1 LFCDS
6 GPGATNTL
14 TGVADAMMDSTPIV
28 VIAGQVGVGALGTDA
43 FQEVDLVGV
52 AQPITKWAYQIR
64 RPEDVAWA
72 VSRAFY
78 IARSGRPGP
87 VVLDFPKNA
96 QNHTCEWDPI
106 KVENVRSYNP
116 YPKIDS
122 CAIEEA
128 AKLINGAKKPFA
140 LVGQGSEMAS
150 DTAGKLDV
158 IRDAFKRSEE
168 HYNKTFDY
176 LIDLDATAPLRSVE
190 DIIDSFKQFKEN
202 NNDNLITAMPSRR
215 SPYFN
220 LVEQDENGKVY
231 LSKKLD
237 NKIIRRQDA
246 PKSYDMNASIY
257 IWKRDIILNE
267 NSIFL
272 EKTGL

>member
-1 LFCDS
+1 MSNILCTICARGGSKGVKNKNIKELNGKPLIAYTIEQAKDSNLFEHIVISTDS
-6 GPGATNTL
+6 DDIANIAKIYGA
-14 TGVADAMMDSTPIV
+14 
-28 VIAGQVGVGALGTDA
+28 
-43 FQEVDLVGV
+43 EVFF
-52 AQPITKWAYQIR
+52 K
-64 RPEDVAWA
+64 
-72 VSRAFY
+72 
-78 IARSGRPGP
+78 RS
-87 VVLDFPKNA
+87 
-96 QNHTCEWDPI
+96 
-106 KVENVRSYNP
+106 
-116 YPKIDS
+116 
-122 CAIEEA
+122 
-128 AKLINGAKKPFA
+128 
-140 LVGQGSEMAS
+140 SEMAT

-168 HYNKTFDY
+168 YYNRTFDY

-190 DIIDSFKQFKEN
+190 DIIDSFNQFKEN
-202 NNDNLITAMPSRR
+202 SNDNLITAMPSRR

-272 EKTGL
+272 EKTGLYVMPEERSIDIDTEFDFKFVDFLMKENKNAKR

>member
-1 LFCDS
+1 MSNVLCTICARGGSKGVKNKNIKELHGKPLIAYTIEQAKASRLFEHIVISTDS
-6 GPGATNTL
+6 DDIANVAKQYGA
-14 TGVADAMMDSTPIV
+14 
-28 VIAGQVGVGALGTDA
+28 
-43 FQEVDLVGV
+43 EVFF
-52 AQPITKWAYQIR
+52 K
-64 RPEDVAWA
+64 
-72 VSRAFY
+72 
-78 IARSGRPGP
+78 RS
-87 VVLDFPKNA
+87 A
-96 QNHTCEWDPI
+96 
-106 KVENVRSYNP
+106 
-116 YPKIDS
+116 
-122 CAIEEA
+122 
-128 AKLINGAKKPFA
+128 
-140 LVGQGSEMAS
+140 EMAS

-168 HYNKTFDY
+168 YYNKTFDY
-176 LIDLDATAPLRSVE
+176 LIDLDATAPLRMTE
-190 DIIDSFKQFKEN
+190 DIIDSFTQFKEN
-202 NNDNLITAMPSRR
+202 DNDNLITAMPSRR

-272 EKTGL
+272 EKTGLYVMPEERSIDIDTEFDFKFVDFLMKGKYA